1 MSGLLVS
8 GVGVIF
14 RDLETALMV
23 VVESECIISNQQ
35 AHREFRLGGI

>member
-35 AHREFRLGGI
+35 QVNRIANFV